1 MKWVPLL
8 EETAGEF
15 QLYLAASIWPLGL
28 IAASRINTSLNRVEP
43 EKSALRVA
51 SEQIFKTLNKNL
63 IC

>member
-1 MKWVPLL
+1 MRWVPLL
-8 EETAGEF
+8 EETAGES

-28 IAASRINTSLNRVEP
+28 RAASRIKTSLNRVEP
-43 EKSALRVA
+43 EKSTPREV